1 MKNKSINDISLFR
14 YLFNLDNRNLP
25 ESIIT
30 WFKNLGSV
38 VDSDRENAIRELAFL
53 KDDCRNLVV
62 FSKTFIDA
70 MDKSYMKFTQFH
82 MDILKELDKENGVV
96 RSPYF
101 IEGCYVVYSIKN
113 GCLTLWVFH
122 DAIDKY
128 LSIPTY
134 YICVS
139 PKDKIKGAGH
149 QLDCMI
155 LPLLDNCMEANIRDY
170 IDMVLDYLCLRQWA
184 EVQLGKVSTTVK
196 KDIKKNKKMQT
207 VIEPGLDY
215 YLFDS
220 KWYTE
225 ISNDESF
232 QVSGHF
238 RLQPYG
244 DGTRRLI
251 WINEYTKNGYHR
263 KATINKVKD
272 GDIILS

>member
-1 MKNKSINDISLFR
+1 MKKKCINDNTLFR

-30 WFKNLGSV
+30 WLKNLGSV

-82 MDILKELDKENGVV
+82 MDILEELDKENGVV

-113 GCLTLWVFH
+113 SCLTLWVFH

-196 KDIKKNKKMQT
+196 KEIKKNRKIQT
-207 VIEPGLDY
+207 VTEPGLDY

-263 KATINKVKD
+263 KATIDKVKD
-272 GDIILS
+272 GDILLT

>member
-1 MKNKSINDISLFR
+1 MKNKNINDITLFR

-25 ESIIT
+25 QSILT
-30 WFKNLGSV
+30 WYKNIGNT
-38 VDSDRENAIRELAFL
+38 VDADRENAIKELYLA
-53 KDDCRNLVV
+53 KGNCRKLVV
-62 FSKTFIDA
+62 FSKNFIDT

-82 MDILKELDKENGVV
+82 MDILEELDNEYGIV

-101 IEGCYVVYSIKN
+101 IEGCYVVYGIKN

-122 DAIDKY
+122 DKINKY
-128 LSIPTY
+128 LSISTY

-139 PKDKIKGAGH
+139 PKDKINGVGH

-155 LPLLDNCMEANIRDY
+155 LPLLDNCIEANLKDY
-170 IDMVLDYLCLRQWA
+170 VDMVLDYLCLRQWA
-184 EVQLGKVSTTVK
+184 EVQMGKVSTTVK
-196 KDIKKNKKMQT
+196 KDVKKNKKIHT
-207 VIEPGLDY
+207 ITETGLDFY
-215 YLFDS
+215 TFDS

-225 ISNDESF
+225 ISNNESF

-251 WINEYTKNGYHR
+251 WINEFTKHGYHR
-263 KATINKVKD
+263 KATIDKVKD
-272 GDIILS
+272 GDITLT